1 MWNQVCIPT
10 LSGMRRWTL
19 AFAITGFVVAVLM
32 VITILVLWNVFI
44 IGDFRTIKELSGS
57 LETLRNGPIGT
68 VNLVFLHAQ
77 TKFENRAEDT
87 GELPEE

>member
-1 MWNQVCIPT
+1 V
-10 LSGMRRWTL
+10 
-19 AFAITGFVVAVLM
+19 
-32 VITILVLWNVFI
+32 
-44 IGDFRTIKELSGS
+44 
-57 LETLRNGPIGT
+57 GT